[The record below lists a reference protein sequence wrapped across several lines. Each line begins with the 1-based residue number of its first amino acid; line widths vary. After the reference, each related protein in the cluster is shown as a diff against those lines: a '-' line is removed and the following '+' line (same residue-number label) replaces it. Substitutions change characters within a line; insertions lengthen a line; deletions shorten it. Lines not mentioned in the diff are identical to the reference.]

1 VVEQR
6 RPNPRDR
13 WEPDPVDGVPD
24 QVTLWYVDNEKPSR
38 FLPSTIG
45 LVLFISFPGWVLLF
59 AGRSGYFFSVPV
71 TVTLVLIALATSVR
85 THFRDRAAVRKMEL
99 SADRRQ
105 LTLSLMDGKDVT
117 FDVADAERVVATE
130 WELRDGPSMVLRI
143 QVGGRTY
150 RTRHGPA
157 DGAQRFLG
165 TFAEHGVPIT
175 EKTRNSD

>member
-1 VVEQR
+1 MVLCLLGGDSGRATPAESA
-6 RPNPRDR
+6 RPLGTR
-13 WEPDPVDGVPD
+13 
-24 QVTLWYVDNEKPSR
+24 S
-38 FLPSTIG
+38 FLPGTIG

-59 AGRSGYFFSVPV
+59 AGRSGYFFSVPA

-85 THFRDRAAVRKMEL
+85 THFRGRAAVRKMEL

-105 LTLSLMDGKDVT
+105 IT
-117 FDVADAERVVATE
+117 
-130 WELRDGPSMVLRI
+130 

-150 RTRHGPA
+150 RTRHGPV